1 MNSET
6 YFTFSR
12 ITVSS
17 LVSATPTDRV
27 ESDIRKKDRSKKVRL
42 EGKHSINMCPS
53 QKNFIDYHTKIVNQV
68 EENNNRMLDIAEKHH
83 QDMASGMTYFAIA
96 ALVGF
101 FIILLIF
108 FYYKYVVSKKK
119 KAGSHDESNN
129 NSS

>member
-1 MNSET
+1 
-6 YFTFSR
+6 
-12 ITVSS
+12 
-17 LVSATPTDRV
+17 
-27 ESDIRKKDRSKKVRL
+27 
-42 EGKHSINMCPS
+42 MCPS

-68 EENNNRMLDIAEKHH
+68 EDNNNRMLDIAEKHH

>member
-68 EENNNRMLDIAEKHH
+68 EENNNRM
-83 QDMASGMTYFAIA
+83 F
-96 ALVGF
+96 
-101 FIILLIF
+101 ILLIF
-108 FYYKYVVSKKK
+108 FYYKYMVSKKK
-119 KAGSHDESNN
+119 KREAMMKAIITRLDNLQQDGRERG
-129 NSS
+129 